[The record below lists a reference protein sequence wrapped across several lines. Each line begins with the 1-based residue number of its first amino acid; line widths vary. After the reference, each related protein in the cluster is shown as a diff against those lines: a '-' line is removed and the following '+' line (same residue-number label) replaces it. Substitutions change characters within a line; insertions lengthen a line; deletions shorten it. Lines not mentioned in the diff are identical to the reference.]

1 MSPIVN
7 EARKQYRGKVNYVDA
22 NLDQPSAKELAKE
35 HGMIGYP
42 ILLFL
47 DSEGNRFNVLRGV
60 LPLSVVE
67 QAFEDV
73 IANE

>member
-7 EARKQYRGKVNYVDA
+7 EARQKYKGQVNYVDA
-22 NLDQPSAKELAKE
+22 NLDESSGKELAKE

-47 DSEGNRFNVLRGV
+47 DSQGNQVNVLRGV

-67 QAFEDV
+67 DAFEEL
-73 IANE
+73 IAGE